1 MDNIFWTGH
10 SNDERHS
17 SISTL
22 KKVIAK
28 YGDIVDFKLFS
39 DTSLTMVI
47 EIEEYKIDNLYSE
60 LAERIGIGKY
70 EYLNSFSRTERKVY
84 LNITF
89 TKGTGNLKIEVPF
102 V

>member
-10 SNDERHS
+10 SNEERYS

-47 EIEEYKIDNLYSE
+47 EIEEYKIENLYSE

-70 EYLNSFSRTERKVY
+70 EYLNSVSRTERKVY